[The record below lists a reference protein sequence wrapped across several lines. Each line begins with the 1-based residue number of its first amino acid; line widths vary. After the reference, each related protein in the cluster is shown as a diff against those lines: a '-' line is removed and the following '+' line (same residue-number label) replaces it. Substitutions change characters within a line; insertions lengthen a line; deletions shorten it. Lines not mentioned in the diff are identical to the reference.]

1 MTHAMEFPG
10 VWLRIADEPRAMG
23 LDVEFDHKG
32 TLRRQLVA
40 KVDFSEG
47 KPVLKVPSR
56 GVQIV
61 GDIGEGELVLET
73 PKTK

>member
-1 MTHAMEFPG
+1 MANAMEFPG
-10 VWLRIADEPRAMG
+10 AWLPIADEPEAIG
-23 LDVEFDHKG
+23 LYVEFDHKG

-61 GDIGEGELVLET
+61 GEIAAGESALGLLN
-73 PKTK
+73 KK